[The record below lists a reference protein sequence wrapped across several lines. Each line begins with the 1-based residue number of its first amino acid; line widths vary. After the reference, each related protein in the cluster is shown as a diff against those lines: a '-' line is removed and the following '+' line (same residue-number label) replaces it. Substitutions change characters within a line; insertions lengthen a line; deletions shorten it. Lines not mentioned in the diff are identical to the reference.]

1 MKKKT
6 ADREYVRK
14 TCNFC
19 NRERGYRSYRNLR
32 HTPEVI
38 QYDAH

>member
-1 MKKKT
+1 MKTKT

-19 NRERGYRSYRNLR
+19 NRTGGYRSYRIIH
-32 HTPEVI
+32 HTPEVVKH
-38 QYDAH
+38 DAR

>member
-1 MKKKT
+1 MKTKK

-19 NRERGYRSYRNLR
+19 NRQYGYRSYRIFH
-32 HTPEVI
+32 HTPEVMRN
-38 QYDAH
+38 DAC

>member
-1 MKKKT
+1 MKTKT

-19 NRERGYRSYRNLR
+19 NRARGYRSYRYFY
-32 HTPEVI
+32 HTPEAA
-38 QYDAH
+38 QWN